1 MATAWVKSLQC
12 KSRALEDVRCHW
24 TKHSSPSSGGSC
36 RHTARSVRDIL
47 DVSRHGKPKP
57 KNPKQP
63 RRECPDSDTCE
74 RGSGGLSS
82 RHVVPESLASYP
94 ALTEL
99 HQGHPSR
106 NVVEIIF
113 HTGWGSR
120 PFPGRVER
128 IFKVQNKPGTVSRF
142 EEYRGSVQFRAGPR
156 QSPSRSV
163 HSGGGGVV
171 PGGRSGDNARCLADG
186 NEVMGFQ
193 CVGGA
198 GGSGAVCD
206 VTAFGGA
213 METKGRFVAVRTFSG
228 SGLAHENGG
237 GGKGRRA
244 MLVCRVIAGR
254 VLEKG
259 GIDPFSDTPAACDSV
274 SRRKGELVVLDSR
287 AVLPCF
293 LIIYRL

>member
-12 KSRALEDVRCHW
+12 KSRAMEDVRCHG
-24 TKHSSPSSGGSC
+24 TKHYSPSGGSC
-36 RHTARSVRDIL
+36 RHTARSVRDII
-47 DVSRHGKPKP
+47 DVSRHYKP
-57 KNPKQP
+57 KNPKHTK
-63 RRECPDSDTCE
+63 RDCSDSDTYD
-74 RGSGGLSS
+74 RGGLSS
-82 RHVVPESLASYP
+82 LHVVPESLALYP

-99 HQGHPSR
+99 HRGHPSR
-106 NVVEIIF
+106 NVVAIIF

-128 IFKVQNKPGTVSRF
+128 IFKVQNKPGTVARF
-142 EEYRGSVQFRAGPR
+142 EEYRGSVQLRAGPR

-163 HSGGGGVV
+163 HPGGRGVV
-171 PGGRSGDNARCLADG
+171 PGARSGDNARCLADG

-213 METKGRFVAVRTFSG
+213 TETKGRFVAVRTFSG

-259 GIDPFSDTPAACDSV
+259 VINPSSDMPAACDSV